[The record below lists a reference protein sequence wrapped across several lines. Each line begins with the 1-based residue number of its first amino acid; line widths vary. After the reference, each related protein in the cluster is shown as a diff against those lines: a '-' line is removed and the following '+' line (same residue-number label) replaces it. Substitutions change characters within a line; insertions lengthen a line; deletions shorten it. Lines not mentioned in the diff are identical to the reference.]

1 MERRPIDFGV
11 RHHRLPPGALVSILH
26 RISGLVLV
34 AALPFL
40 LYALQLSFESAAG
53 YARVTGVFE
62 HNAGRIAALLVGWAF
77 AHHFF
82 AGVRHLLLDLHIGI
96 ERRGG
101 RAGAVAA
108 LAAGALAAAWLGWWL
123 WR

>member
-34 AALPFL
+34 AVLPFL
-40 LYALQLSFESAAG
+40 LYALQLSLENASG
-53 YARVTGVFE
+53 YARVTGIFARD
-62 HNAGRIAALLVGWAF
+62 AGRIALFLVGSAF

-82 AGVRHLLLDLHIGI
+82 AGVRHLLLDVHIGI
-96 ERRGG
+96 ERGGG
-101 RAGAVAA
+101 RAGAAAVLIADA
-108 LAAGALAAAWLGWWL
+108 LAAGLLAWWL